1 MQVEDRGKRLSE
13 IQGTV
18 RDYEED
24 VRGRQRERL
33 SEIQGSSKDYEEDVR
48 GRQRERWSKGKQ

>member
-1 MQVEDRGKRLSE
+1 VRNKGTVQDYRYKENVRGRQRERWSE

-24 VRGRQRERL
+24 VSGGTKR
-33 SEIQGSSKDYEEDVR
+33 DV
-48 GRQRERWSKGKQ
+48 